1 MHCRMKSSSP
11 LLFACLRELNFGSF
25 DLDLPLE
32 CDDEYWEHG
41 FQQPEDKPS
50 SISFFNC
57 YLRLIDILAYAMRLI
72 VSASVDGVQEMLGVD
87 TISSHSTR
95 LNGLET
101 ILEDHSSRSN
111 KLLQS

>member
-1 MHCRMKSSSP
+1 
-11 LLFACLRELNFGSF
+11 
-25 DLDLPLE
+25 
-32 CDDEYWEHG
+32 
-41 FQQPEDKPS
+41 
-50 SISFFNC
+50 
-57 YLRLIDILAYAMRLI
+57 MRLI